1 MKTIYLVDGSAFI
14 HRAFHVVRDL
24 SNSRGLP
31 TNAIFGFTKMM
42 LKLVADKK
50 PEYAA
55 MVFDAKGP
63 TFRHD
68 MFQDY
73 KANRS
78 AMDEALVVQ
87 IPYIKDVTRAFNM
100 PMLEM
105 QGFEADDL
113 IGALA
118 RQAEEAGFM
127 VVMVTSDKDFNQ
139 LVTHKSVVWDPMK
152 DETRTVES
160 IKETTGLEPQSL
172 IEVMALSGDTSDNIP
187 GVAGIGPK
195 TAIALIQEFGSLEGV
210 YENIDAITKKKQKEN
225 LLKFKEEA
233 YLSRKLVTIDTHSPV
248 DFNPEFFL
256 LSEPDSPKLAKL
268 FSELEFRDLVK
279 AYPVKTDLSKKEYI
293 AITKAEDLKTL
304 AANLEKAGIFAVD
317 TETTGI
323 DPMRAALVGM
333 SFSYEPDKAYYV
345 PCAHD
350 YFGAPD
356 HLSVKE
362 AVDILGPV
370 LANPKI
376 AKVGQNIKYD
386 WIILARHGVDLQGVF
401 FDTMV
406 ASYLLNPSHRSHGL
420 DQIAMDLLNHRMI
433 SYEEVCGKG
442 AKAITFNQVPLEQAV
457 PYACEDAD
465 VTFQIFG
472 ILKPKLEE
480 NGLLELFETME
491 MPLVSVLVKMEMEG
505 ITVDPDQLQALS
517 TEFQIELEKSEKEIY
532 LMAGEEFNIAS
543 PQQLGQILFEK
554 LGLPTQKK
562 TKKKTGYS
570 TDVNVLTTLAS
581 KHELP
586 ALILRHRTVAK
597 LKSTYVDALA
607 SLIHPETGRVH
618 TSFNQNVT
626 ATGRLSSSNP
636 NLQNIPIRTPEG
648 KRIREAFVPR
658 PGWEMLCADYSQ
670 IELRILAHLSQ
681 DKFLIEL
688 FQQGE
693 DIHTRTASEVFEL
706 FPEFVTDEMRR
717 QAKAINFGIIYGM
730 GAFRLSNEIG
740 VSRKTAQRYIDN
752 YFISY
757 KGVKEFIDRTIAQA
771 HETGMTKTLAG
782 RTRPLPDINAKNRV
796 LQEAAERIAVNT
808 PIQGTAADLIKIAM
822 IRVQNALEEK
832 GMQTKMLL
840 TVHDELVFESP
851 PEEIFQAQI
860 LAEQL
865 MEGVWDMDVELKVNI
880 ESGKSWAEAH

>member
-1 MKTIYLVDGSAFI
+1 
-14 HRAFHVVRDL
+14 
-24 SNSRGLP
+24 
-31 TNAIFGFTKMM
+31 
-42 LKLVADKK
+42 
-50 PEYAA
+50 
-55 MVFDAKGP
+55 MV
-63 TFRHD
+63 
-68 MFQDY
+68 Q
-73 KANRS
+73 
-78 AMDEALVVQ
+78 V
-87 IPYIKDVTRAFNM
+87 PYIKEITEAFNM
-100 PMLEM
+100 PQVEM
-105 QGFEADDL
+105 QGYEADDL
-113 IGALA
+113 IGTLA
-118 RQAEEAGFM
+118 QKAENAGFM
-127 VVMVTSDKDFNQ
+127 VVMVTGDKDFNQ
-139 LVTHKSVVWDPMK
+139 LVTNKSVVWDPMK

-160 IKETTGLEPQSL
+160 IKKTTGLDPKSL

-187 GVAGIGPK
+187 GVPGIGPK
-195 TAIALIQEFGSLEGV
+195 TAMALIQEFGSVEGV
-210 YENIDAITKKKQKEN
+210 YKGIDSIAKKKQKEN
-225 LLKFKEEA
+225 LLNYKENA
-233 YLSRKLVTIDTHSPV
+233 LISHKLVTIDTQAPV
-248 DFNPEFFL
+248 DFDPEKFRIQ
-256 LSEPDSPKLAKL
+256 EPESQKLAKL
-268 FSELEFRDLVK
+268 FAELEFRDLAK
-279 AYPVKTDLSKKEYI
+279 AHPIKTDLSKKEYS
-293 AITKAEDLKTL
+293 AITTAEDLKKL

-317 TETTGI
+317 TETTGL

-333 SFSYEPDKAYYV
+333 SFSYEPDKAFYV
-345 PCAHD
+345 PVAHD
-350 YFGAPD
+350 YLGAPE
-356 HLSVKE
+356 HLSVRQAME
-362 AVDILGPV
+362 ILGPV
-370 LANPKI
+370 LSNPNI
-376 AKVGQNIKYD
+376 RKVGQNIKYD
-386 WIILARHGVDLQGVF
+386 WTILARHGVDLQGVF

-420 DQIAMDLLNHRMI
+420 DQIAMDLLDHRMI

-442 AKAITFNQVPLEQAV
+442 AKAITFNQVPLEKAV

-465 VTFQIFG
+465 VTFQVYS
-472 ILKPKLEE
+472 LLEPRLEE
-480 NGLLELFETME
+480 NNLLELFETME
-491 MPLVSVLVKMEMEG
+491 MPLVRVLVKMEMEG

-517 TEFQIELEKSEKEIY
+517 KEFQAELENSEQEIY
-532 LMAGEEFNIAS
+532 RMAGEEFNIAS
-543 PQQLGQILFEK
+543 PQQLGHILFEK

-570 TDVNVLTTLAS
+570 TDVNVLTTLAT

-658 PGWEMLCADYSQ
+658 PGWELLCADYSQ

-688 FQQGE
+688 FQNGE
-693 DIHTRTASEVFEL
+693 DIHKRTASEVFEL

-752 YFISY
+752 YFITY
-757 KGVKEFIDRTIAQA
+757 KGVKEFIDTTIAQA
-771 HETGMTKTLAG
+771 HQTGMTKTLSG

-822 IRVQNALEEK
+822 IRMQNALEK
-832 GMQTKMLL
+832 KNMQTKMLL

-851 PEEIFQAQI
+851 PEEIFQAQV
-860 LAEQL
+860 LAEQM
-865 MEGVWDMDVELKVNI
+865 MEGVWDLDVALKVNI
-880 ESGKSWAEAH
+880 ESGKNWAEAH